1 MTGGVARSS
10 HYQMVPQQSVMEPV
24 GTTAVV
30 SMAIV
35 DQGQTTVTVL
45 GAWTTGRDKEIEKN
59 WQ

>member
-30 SMAIV
+30 SMVTV

-45 GAWTTGRDKEIEKN
+45 GVWTTGRDKDR
-59 WQ
+59 